1 MKTGL
6 FVDELNKFTI
16 IYASKKA
23 ANKYELDSQ
32 PHPKINHTN
41 LDLIKEY
48 KRILKTNKN
57 NYYSILISSI
67 VVACGISAPNCQSTE
82 VIYPAFLIAL
92 EIIKKKLEIEKN
104 GLEQDDSIYK
114 VKVNEKNILKDL
126 ERFSSGGKE
135 NGFVLDCINRQKST
149 IKDYV
154 SLYDY
159 HLKTFFSS
167 EYIRKDLKSKGFINT
182 KGFIMYDPVHRNV
195 MGKKMEKKKKK
206 INQEEMKNKLL
217 NSIQGINVPANLKD
231 KEIDAQKLAQNQNL
245 PTESKLPFT
254 KENISIQTTKRRK
267 HRKHKNKG
275 EESSGGSS
283 DENSSG
289 NNSGTESGNEDSS
302 GTVEKTE
309 R

>member
-1 MKTGL
+1 
-6 FVDELNKFTI
+6 
-16 IYASKKA
+16 
-23 ANKYELDSQ
+23 
-32 PHPKINHTN
+32 
-41 LDLIKEY
+41 
-48 KRILKTNKN
+48 
-57 NYYSILISSI
+57 
-67 VVACGISAPNCQSTE
+67 
-82 VIYPAFLIAL
+82 
-92 EIIKKKLEIEKN
+92 
-104 GLEQDDSIYK
+104 
-114 VKVNEKNILKDL
+114 
-126 ERFSSGGKE
+126 
-135 NGFVLDCINRQKST
+135 
-149 IKDYV
+149 
-154 SLYDY
+154 
-159 HLKTFFSS
+159 
-167 EYIRKDLKSKGFINT
+167 
-182 KGFIMYDPVHRNV
+182 
-195 MGKKMEKKKKK
+195 
-206 INQEEMKNKLL
+206 MKNKLL